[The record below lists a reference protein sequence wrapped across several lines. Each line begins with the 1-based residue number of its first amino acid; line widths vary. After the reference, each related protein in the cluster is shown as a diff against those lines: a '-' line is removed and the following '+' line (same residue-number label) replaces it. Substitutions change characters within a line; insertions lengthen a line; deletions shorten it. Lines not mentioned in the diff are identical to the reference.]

1 MSDELWNA
9 IQHMDLGREEPELY
23 IPYHAYVGAL
33 ASNRLS
39 LLGRI
44 LNPQTQSVERA
55 ILELP
60 YQWGLGTQVHGR
72 ILDDRCFQVRFRSEI
87 DLLNGIRRAPWVFN
101 EWFIALQ
108 RWEDFPTEDFLTFID
123 VWVQIKGIP
132 LPYVSERTVEIIAST
147 LGEVVAMDFNEET
160 TSQITFIRVKVRMDF
175 TEPLRFFRRVRF
187 ASRER
192 AMIGFE
198 YEKLQR
204 VCTNC
209 CRVNHQVS
217 HCPYVMH
224 QEEMDNEPDVLVSPE
239 RYDDEDSLN
248 QEDHGRHS
256 QSSVISSFS
265 SLTPTS
271 LNAPPVVNWNDN
283 MIGNI
288 PHRFPSTLVSSSH
301 TVSDG
306 YLAASEWRPKDQVS
320 YEVGESSK
328 RKKGKQV
335 LELSERSIRQR
346 RMGSGIRF
354 YPVNGENP

>member
-1 MSDELWNA
+1 MSDELWNV

-87 DLLNGIRRAPWVFN
+87 DLLNGLRRAPWVFN

-123 VWVQIKGIP
+123 VWVQIRGIP

-160 TSQITFIRVKVRMDF
+160 TSQITFIRVK
-175 TEPLRFFRRVRF
+175 
-187 ASRER
+187 
-192 AMIGFE
+192 
-198 YEKLQR
+198 
-204 VCTNC
+204 
-209 CRVNHQVS
+209 
-217 HCPYVMH
+217 
-224 QEEMDNEPDVLVSPE
+224 EEMDNEPDVLVSPE

-265 SLTPTS
+265 SLTPIS
-271 LNAPPVVNWNDN
+271 LNAPPVVNWSDN

-288 PHRFPSTLVSSSH
+288 PHRFPSTSVSSSH

-335 LELSERSIRQR
+335 LEVPERSIRQR

>member
-72 ILDDRCFQVRFRSEI
+72 ILDDICFQVRFRSEI
-87 DLLNGIRRAPWVFN
+87 DLLNGLRRAPWVFN

-123 VWVQIKGIP
+123 VWVQIRGIP

-160 TSQITFIRVKVRMDF
+160 TSQITFFHVKVRMDF

-217 HCPYVMH
+217 HCPYVVH

-256 QSSVISSFS
+256 QS
-265 SLTPTS
+265 
-271 LNAPPVVNWNDN
+271 
-283 MIGNI
+283 NI
-288 PHRFPSTLVSSSH
+288 PHRFPSTSVSSSH

-335 LELSERSIRQR
+335 LEVPERSIRQR